1 MRVVWYQKGFP
12 ALHDTA
18 VMHVQPSACIPPT
31 RPPSASLA
39 QQIVAL
45 LEELLVQSEGS
56 SSSLMSNGKHPRGR
70 PPMLPLDQLWLA
82 LLIGVIRHAK
92 HISTIWRTLCLETTG
107 SYAVVHVTYE
117 AVRKRLLAA
126 GTAPLQ
132 RLFETISHA
141 LAQRSLSQPPSAL
154 TLAPFASQVVAL
166 DETTLDHLQ
175 RLTQDLREVP
185 DGDAHR
191 IPGKV
196 AGLFDLRLQRWMRVQ
211 FRADVLAGCNTGILL
226 LLEVL
231 APSSLILADLGY
243 FGFPWFDYLTDQ
255 GFFWVSRLKAKT
267 TYEIKEVLAYDD
279 HSGTLDAIVWLGTYR
294 ADRAAHA
301 VRLVIF
307 SFHGIQYGYL
317 TNVLDPQ
324 QLSMQEMAQ
333 LYSRSFD
340 IELAF
345 KLLTCELGLH
355 LWWGARTEVVMI
367 QLWLA
372 LILAQVLHALQAHV
386 ALQAEVEPFDVSM
399 HLLVELLGTMPEGP
413 TPVIERLVQQG
424 RFLGLIR
431 PSTRMQVVVPAVP
444 LHTLRPALSL
454 TDLVRRARYA
464 QRNRY
469 PRTAPFLS
477 RFTTQLLI

>member
-1 MRVVWYQKGFP
+1 
-12 ALHDTA
+12 
-18 VMHVQPSACIPPT
+18 
-31 RPPSASLA
+31 
-39 QQIVAL
+39 
-45 LEELLVQSEGS
+45 
-56 SSSLMSNGKHPRGR
+56 
-70 PPMLPLDQLWLA
+70 
-82 LLIGVIRHAK
+82 
-92 HISTIWRTLCLETTG
+92 
-107 SYAVVHVTYE
+107 
-117 AVRKRLLAA
+117 
-126 GTAPLQ
+126 
-132 RLFETISHA
+132 
-141 LAQRSLSQPPSAL
+141 
-154 TLAPFASQVVAL
+154 
-166 DETTLDHLQ
+166 
-175 RLTQDLREVP
+175 
-185 DGDAHR
+185 
-191 IPGKV
+191 
-196 AGLFDLRLQRWMRVQ
+196 MRVQ

-231 APSSLILADLGY
+231 APGSLILADLGY

-307 SFHGIQYGYL
+307 SFHHTQYGYL

-345 KLLTCELGLH
+345 KLLKCELGLH

-386 ALQAEVEPFDVSM
+386 ALQAEVE
-399 HLLVELLGTMPEGP
+399 
-413 TPVIERLVQQG
+413 RLVQQG

-431 PSTRMQVVVPAVP
+431 PSLRVQVVVPAVP
-444 LHTLRPALSL
+444 PYTLRPALSL

-469 PRTAPFLS
+469 PRIAPFLS

>member
-1 MRVVWYQKGFP
+1 M
-12 ALHDTA
+12 HDTA
-18 VMHVQPSACIPPT
+18 LMAVQPRACIPPT
-31 RPPSASLA
+31 RLPSASLA
-39 QQIVAL
+39 QQMVAL
-45 LEELLVQSEGS
+45 LDELLVQSQAS
-56 SSSLMSNGKHPRGR
+56 CSSLMTTGKRPRGR
-70 PPMLPLDQLWLA
+70 PPILPLDQLWLA
-82 LLIGVIRHAK
+82 LVMGVIRQAPHL
-92 HISTIWRTLCLETTG
+92 STIWRTLCLETTG
-107 SYAVVHVTYE
+107 SYAVVQVSYE

-132 RLFETISHA
+132 RLFETISQA
-141 LAQRSLSQPPSAL
+141 LAQRNRSQPPSAL
-154 TLAPFASQVVAL
+154 TLAPFASQIVAL

-175 RLTQDLREVP
+175 RLTQDLRAVP
-185 DGDAHR
+185 DGDPHR

-196 AGLFDLRLQRWMRVQ
+196 AGLFDLRLQQWLRVQ

-226 LLEVL
+226 LLEAL
-231 APSSLILADLGY
+231 APGSLILADLGY

-267 TYEIKEVLAYDD
+267 TYEITEVLAYDD
-279 HSGTLDAIVWLGTYR
+279 HSGTLDALVWLGTYR

-301 VRLVIF
+301 VRLLIF
-307 SFHGIQYGYL
+307 SFHGIQYRYL

-324 QLSMQEMAQ
+324 LLSMQEIAQ
-333 LYSRSFD
+333 LYSRRWD

-345 KLLTCELGLH
+345 KLLKCELGLH
-355 LWWGARTEVVMI
+355 LWWGARPEVVLI

-386 ALQAEVEPFDVSM
+386 AMQAEVEPFDVSM
-399 HLLVELLGTMPEGP
+399 HLLVELLGTMPAGS

-431 PSTRMQVVVPAVP
+431 PSTRMQVVVPSVP
-444 LHTLRPALSL
+444 PYTPRPALTL

-464 QRNRY
+464 QRHRY

>member
-12 ALHDTA
+12 TLHDTA
-18 VMHVQPSACIPPT
+18 VVPVEPSTYLASP
-31 RPPSASLA
+31 RPASASLA
-39 QQIVAL
+39 QHIVAVL
-45 LEELLVQSEGS
+45 QELLVQSQAS
-56 SSSLMSNGKHPRGR
+56 SSSLMTSGKRPRGR
-70 PPMLPLDQLWLA
+70 PPTLPLEQLWLA
-82 LLIGVIRHAK
+82 LLIGVIRQAK
-92 HISTIWRTLCLETTG
+92 HLSTIWRTLCLETTG
-107 SYAVVHVTYE
+107 SYAVVQVSYE

-132 RLFETISHA
+132 RLFETISQA
-141 LAQRSLSQPPSAL
+141 LEQRALSHPPSAL
-154 TLAPFASQVVAL
+154 PLAPFASQIVAL
-166 DETTLDHLQ
+166 DETTLDHLP

-185 DGDAHR
+185 DGDPHR

-196 AGLFDLRLQRWMRVQ
+196 AGLFDLRLQRWIRVQ

-226 LLEVL
+226 LLEAL
-231 APSSLILADLGY
+231 APGSLILADLGS
-243 FGFPWFDYLTDQ
+243 FGFPWFDSLTDQ
-255 GFFWVSRLKAKT
+255 GFFWVWRLKAKT

-279 HSGTLDAIVWLGTYR
+279 HSGTLDAIVWLGTSR

-307 SFHGIQYGYL
+307 SFRGIQYRYL
-317 TNVLDPQ
+317 TNVLHPQ
-324 QLSMQEMAQ
+324 QLSMQEIAQ
-333 LYSRSFD
+333 LYSRRWD

-355 LWWGARTEVVMI
+355 FWWGARTEVVMI

-399 HLLVELLGTMPEGP
+399 HLLVDLLGTMPDGS
-413 TPVIERLVQQG
+413 TPVLERLVQQG

-431 PSTRMQVVVPAVP
+431 PSTRIQVVVPSVP
-444 LHTLRPALSL
+444 PQTLRPTL
-454 TDLVRRARYA
+454 TLADLVRRARYA

-469 PRTAPFLS
+469 PRIAPFFS
-477 RFTTQLLI
+477 RFTTQLLL

>member
-1 MRVVWYQKGFP
+1 
-12 ALHDTA
+12 
-18 VMHVQPSACIPPT
+18 
-31 RPPSASLA
+31 LA

-45 LEELLVQSEGS
+45 LEELLVQSEAS
-56 SSSLMSNGKHPRGR
+56 SSSLMTSGKRPRGR
-70 PPMLPLDQLWLA
+70 PPTLPLDQLWLA

-92 HISTIWRTLCLETTG
+92 HVSTIWRTLCLETTG
-107 SYAVVHVTYE
+107 SFAVVQVTYE
-117 AVRKRLLAA
+117 AVRKRLLTA

-132 RLFETISHA
+132 RLFETVSQA

-175 RLTQDLREVP
+175 RLTQDLRDVP
-185 DGDAHR
+185 DGDPHR
-191 IPGKV
+191 IPGKL
-196 AGLFDLRLQRWMRVQ
+196 AGLFDLRLQRWLRVQ

-231 APSSLILADLGY
+231 APGSLILADLGY

-307 SFHGIQYGYL
+307 CFHGTQYRYL
-317 TNVLDPQ
+317 TNVLDPHL
-324 QLSMQEMAQ
+324 LSMQEIAQ
-333 LYSRSFD
+333 LYSRRWD

-345 KLLTCELGLH
+345 KLLKCELGLH
-355 LWWGARTEVVMI
+355 LWWGARTEVVLI

-372 LILAQVLHALQAHV
+372 LILAQLLHALQAHV

-399 HLLVELLGTMPEGP
+399 HLLVDLLGTMPAGS
-413 TPVIERLVQQG
+413 TPIIERLVQQG

-431 PSTRMQVVVPAVP
+431 PSTRIQVVVPAVQP
-444 LHTLRPALSL
+444 HTLRPALTL

-469 PRTAPFLS
+469 PRIAPFFS

>member
-1 MRVVWYQKGFP
+1 M
-12 ALHDTA
+12 HDTA
-18 VMHVQPSACIPPT
+18 LMAVQPRACIPPP
-31 RPPSASLA
+31 RPPSASMA
-39 QQIVAL
+39 QQMVAL
-45 LEELLVQSEGS
+45 LEELLAQSQVS
-56 SSSLMSNGKHPRGR
+56 SSSLLTNGKRARGR
-70 PPMLPLDQLWLA
+70 PPTLPLDQLWLA
-82 LLIGVIRHAK
+82 LLIGVIRQAK
-92 HISTIWRTLCLETTG
+92 HLSTIWRHLCLETTG
-107 SYAVVHVTYE
+107 SYAVVQVTYE
-117 AVRKRLLAA
+117 AVRKRLLAT

-132 RLFETISHA
+132 RLFETISQA
-141 LAQRSLSQPPSAL
+141 LAQRRLSHPPSAL
-154 TLAPFASQVVAL
+154 MLAPFASQVVAL

-175 RLTQDLREVP
+175 RLTQDLRAVP
-185 DGDAHR
+185 DGDPHR

-196 AGLFDLRLQRWMRVQ
+196 AGLFDLRLQQWLRVQ

-226 LLEVL
+226 LLEAL
-231 APSSLILADLGY
+231 APGSLILADLGY

-279 HSGTLDAIVWLGTYR
+279 PSGTLDAIVWLGTYR

-307 SFHGIQYGYL
+307 SFHGRQYRYL
-317 TNVLDPQ
+317 SNVLDPQ
-324 QLSMQEMAQ
+324 LLSMQDIAQ
-333 LYSRSFD
+333 LYSRRWD

-345 KLLTCELGLH
+345 KLLKGELGLH
-355 LWWGARTEVVMI
+355 LWWGARPEVVLI

-372 LILAQVLHALQAHV
+372 LILAQLLHALQLHV

-399 HLLVELLGTMPEGP
+399 HLLVELLGTMADGP

-431 PSTRMQVVVPAVP
+431 PSTRMQVVVPVVP
-444 LHTLRPALSL
+444 PYTLRPTLSL

-464 QRNRY
+464 QRHRY
-469 PRTAPFLS
+469 PRTALFLS
-477 RFTTQLLI
+477 RFLTQLLI

>member
-1 MRVVWYQKGFP
+1 M
-12 ALHDTA
+12 HDTA
-18 VMHVQPSACIPPT
+18 LMPVQPSTCIPPPT
-31 RPPSASLA
+31 PPSASLA
-39 QQIVAL
+39 QQIVTL
-45 LEELLVQSEGS
+45 LEELLVQSQAS
-56 SSSLMSNGKHPRGR
+56 STSLMTNGKRPRGR
-70 PPMLPLDQLWLA
+70 PPTLPLEQLWLA
-82 LLIGVIRHAK
+82 LLIGVIRQAK
-92 HISTIWRTLCLETTG
+92 HLSTIWRTLCLETTG
-107 SYAVVHVTYE
+107 SYAVVRVTYE
-117 AVRKRLLAA
+117 AVRKRLLSA

-132 RLFETISHA
+132 RLFETISQA
-141 LAQRSLSQPPSAL
+141 LTQRSLSHPPSSAL
-154 TLAPFASQVVAL
+154 SLAPFASQVVAL

-185 DGDAHR
+185 DGDAHL

-196 AGLFDLRLQRWMRVQ
+196 AGLFDLRLQRWLRVQ

-226 LLEVL
+226 LLEAL
-231 APSSLILADLGY
+231 APGSLILADLGY

-307 SFHGIQYGYL
+307 SFHGIQYRYL

-324 QLSMQEMAQ
+324 QLSMQDIAQ
-333 LYSRSFD
+333 LYSRRWD

-345 KLLTCELGLH
+345 KLLKCELGLH
-355 LWWGARTEVVMI
+355 LWWGARTEVVLI
-367 QLWLA
+367 QLWLS
-372 LILAQVLHALQAHV
+372 LILAQVLHALQLHV

-399 HLLVELLGTMPEGP
+399 HLLVELLGTMPDGP

-444 LHTLRPALSL
+444 LHTLRPALTL

>member
-1 MRVVWYQKGFP
+1 M
-12 ALHDTA
+12 HDTA
-18 VMHVQPSACIPPT
+18 VMHVQPSAGIPPT

-39 QQIVAL
+39 QHIIAL
-45 LEELLVQSEGS
+45 LEELLVQSEAS
-56 SSSLMSNGKHPRGR
+56 SSSLMTSGKRPRGR
-70 PPMLPLDQLWLA
+70 PPTLPLDQLWLA

-92 HISTIWRTLCLETTG
+92 HTSTIWRNLCLETTG
-107 SYAVVHVTYE
+107 SFAVVQVTYE
-117 AVRKRLLAA
+117 AVRKRLLTV

-132 RLFETISHA
+132 RFFETISQA

-154 TLAPFASQVVAL
+154 TLAPFASQVLAL

-175 RLTQDLREVP
+175 RLTQDLRDVP
-185 DGDAHR
+185 DGNPHR
-191 IPGKV
+191 IPGKL
-196 AGLFDLRLQRWMRVQ
+196 AGLFDLRLQRWLRVP

-231 APSSLILADLGY
+231 APGSLILADLGY

-307 SFHGIQYGYL
+307 CFRGTQYRYL
-317 TNVLDPQ
+317 TNVLDPHL
-324 QLSMQEMAQ
+324 LSMQEIAQ
-333 LYSRSFD
+333 LYSRRWD

-345 KLLTCELGLH
+345 KLLNCELGLH

-372 LILAQVLHALQAHV
+372 LILAQLLHALQAHV

-399 HLLVELLGTMPEGP
+399 HLLVDLLGTMPAGS
-413 TPVIERLVQQG
+413 TPIIERLVQQG

-431 PSTRMQVVVPAVP
+431 PSTRIQVVVPAVQP
-444 LHTLRPALSL
+444 HTLRPPLPL

-469 PRTAPFLS
+469 PKIAPFFS

>member
-1 MRVVWYQKGFP
+1 M
-12 ALHDTA
+12 HDTA

-45 LEELLVQSEGS
+45 LEELLVQSGAS
-56 SSSLMSNGKHPRGR
+56 SSSLMTSGKRPRGR
-70 PPMLPLDQLWLA
+70 PPTLPLDQLWLA

-107 SYAVVHVTYE
+107 SYAVVQVTYE

-154 TLAPFASQVVAL
+154 TLAPFASQIVAL

-175 RLTQDLREVP
+175 RLTQDLRDVP
-185 DGDAHR
+185 DGDPHR

-196 AGLFDLRLQRWMRVQ
+196 AGLFDLRLQRWIRVQ

-231 APSSLILADLGY
+231 APGSLIVADLGY

-279 HSGTLDAIVWLGTYR
+279 HSGTLDASVWLGTYR

-307 SFHGIQYGYL
+307 CFHGTQYRYL

-324 QLSMQEMAQ
+324 QLSMQEIAH
-333 LYSRSFD
+333 LYSRRWD

-345 KLLTCELGLH
+345 KLLKCELGLH

-399 HLLVELLGTMPEGP
+399 HLLVDLLGTMPDGP

-431 PSTRMQVVVPAVP
+431 PSTRMQVIVPAVP
-444 LHTLRPALSL
+444 PHTLRPTLTL

>member
-1 MRVVWYQKGFP
+1 M
-12 ALHDTA
+12 HDTA
-18 VMHVQPSACIPPT
+18 VMPVQPSACIPPT

-45 LEELLVQSEGS
+45 LEELLVQSEGP
-56 SSSLMSNGKHPRGR
+56 SSSLMTNGKLPRGR
-70 PPMLPLDQLWLA
+70 PPTLPLEQLWLA

-175 RLTQDLREVP
+175 RLTQDLRDIP
-185 DGDAHR
+185 DGDPHR

-231 APSSLILADLGY
+231 APGSLILADLGY
-243 FGFPWFDYLTDQ
+243 FGFAWFDYLTDQ

-307 SFHGIQYGYL
+307 SFHHTQYGYL

-345 KLLTCELGLH
+345 KLLKCELGLH
-355 LWWGARTEVVMI
+355 LWWGARSEVVMI

-399 HLLVELLGTMPEGP
+399 HLLVELLGTMADGP

-431 PSTRMQVVVPAVP
+431 PSPRVQVVVPAVP
-444 LHTLRPALSL
+444 PYTLRPALSL

-469 PRTAPFLS
+469 PRIAPFLS

>member
-1 MRVVWYQKGFP
+1 M
-12 ALHDTA
+12 HDTA
-18 VMHVQPSACIPPT
+18 VLHVQPRACIPPT

-39 QQIVAL
+39 QHIVAV
-45 LEELLVQSEGS
+45 LEELLVESEAS
-56 SSSLMSNGKHPRGR
+56 SSSLMTSGKRPRGR
-70 PPMLPLDQLWLA
+70 PATLPLDQLWLA

-92 HISTIWRTLCLETTG
+92 HVSTIWRNLCLETTG
-107 SYAVVHVTYE
+107 SFAVVQVTYE

-126 GTAPLQ
+126 GTASLQ
-132 RLFETISHA
+132 RLFETVSQA

-166 DETTLDHLQ
+166 DETTLDQLQ
-175 RLTQDLREVP
+175 RLTQDLRDVP
-185 DGDAHR
+185 DGDPHL

-196 AGLFDLRLQRWMRVQ
+196 AGLFDLRLQRWLRVQ
-211 FRADVLAGCNTGILL
+211 FRADVLAGCTTGILL

-231 APSSLILADLGY
+231 APGSLILADLGY

-279 HSGTLDAIVWLGTYR
+279 RSGTLDAIVWLGTYR

-307 SFHGIQYGYL
+307 CFHDTQYRYL
-317 TNVLDPQ
+317 TNVLSPHL
-324 QLSMQEMAQ
+324 LSMQAIAQ
-333 LYSRSFD
+333 LYSRRWD

-345 KLLTCELGLH
+345 KLLKCELGLH

-372 LILAQVLHALQAHV
+372 LILAQLLHALQAHV

-399 HLLVELLGTMPEGP
+399 HLLVELLGTMPAGS
-413 TPVIERLVQQG
+413 TPIIERLVQQG

-431 PSTRMQVVVPAVP
+431 PSTRMQVVVPAVQP
-444 LHTLRPALSL
+444 HTLRPALTL
-454 TDLVRRARYA
+454 TDLLRRARYA

-469 PRTAPFLS
+469 PRSAPFFS

>member
-1 MRVVWYQKGFP
+1 
-12 ALHDTA
+12 
-18 VMHVQPSACIPPT
+18 
-31 RPPSASLA
+31 
-39 QQIVAL
+39 
-45 LEELLVQSEGS
+45 
-56 SSSLMSNGKHPRGR
+56 
-70 PPMLPLDQLWLA
+70 
-82 LLIGVIRHAK
+82 
-92 HISTIWRTLCLETTG
+92 
-107 SYAVVHVTYE
+107 
-117 AVRKRLLAA
+117 
-126 GTAPLQ
+126 LQ

-175 RLTQDLREVP
+175 RLTQDLRDIP

-191 IPGKV
+191 IPGKL
-196 AGLFDLRLQRWMRVQ
+196 AGLFDLRLQRWIRVQ

-231 APSSLILADLGY
+231 APGSLILADLGY

-267 TYEIKEVLAYDD
+267 TYEIKEVLAYED
-279 HSGTLDAIVWLGTYR
+279 HSGTLDAIIWLGTYR

-324 QLSMQEMAQ
+324 QLSMQEIAQ
-333 LYSRSFD
+333 LYSRRWD

-345 KLLTCELGLH
+345 KLLKCELGLH

>member
-1 MRVVWYQKGFP
+1 MEENPFMRVVWYQKGFP
-12 ALHDTA
+12 AMHDTA
-18 VMHVQPSACIPPT
+18 VMHVQPSAGIPPT
-31 RPPSASLA
+31 RAPSASLA

-45 LEELLVQSEGS
+45 LEELLVQSEAS
-56 SSSLMSNGKHPRGR
+56 SSSLMTSGKRPRGR
-70 PPMLPLDQLWLA
+70 PPTLPLDQLWLA
-82 LLIGVIRHAK
+82 LLMGVLRHAK
-92 HISTIWRTLCLETTG
+92 HVSTIWRTLCLETTG
-107 SYAVVHVTYE
+107 SFAVVQVTYE
-117 AVRKRLLAA
+117 AVRKRLLTA

-132 RLFETISHA
+132 RLFETVSQA

-175 RLTQDLREVP
+175 RLTQDLRDVP
-185 DGDAHR
+185 DGDPHR
-191 IPGKV
+191 LPGKV
-196 AGLFDLRLQRWMRVQ
+196 AGLFDLRRQRWLRVQ
-211 FRADVLAGCNTGILL
+211 FRADVLAGCTTGILL

-231 APSSLILADLGY
+231 APGSLILADLGY

-307 SFHGIQYGYL
+307 CFHGTQYRYL
-317 TNVLDPQ
+317 TNVLDPHL
-324 QLSMQEMAQ
+324 LSMQELAH
-333 LYSRSFD
+333 LYSRRWD

-345 KLLTCELGLH
+345 KLLKCELGLH
-355 LWWGARTEVVMI
+355 LWWGARTEVVLI

-372 LILAQVLHALQAHV
+372 LILAQLLHALQAQV
-386 ALQAEVEPFDVSM
+386 APFDVSM
-399 HLLVELLGTMPEGP
+399 HLLVELLGTMPAGS
-413 TPVIERLVQQG
+413 TPLIERLVQQG

-431 PSTRMQVVVPAVP
+431 PSTRMQVVVPAVQP
-444 LHTLRPALSL
+444 QTLRPALPL

-469 PRTAPFLS
+469 PRIAPFFS

>member
-1 MRVVWYQKGFP
+1 M
-12 ALHDTA
+12 HDTA
-18 VMHVQPSACIPPT
+18 VMQVQPSACIPPT

-39 QQIVAL
+39 QQIVTM
-45 LEELLVQSEGS
+45 LEELLIQSEAS
-56 SSSLMSNGKHPRGR
+56 SSSLMTNGKRPRGR
-70 PPMLPLDQLWLA
+70 PP
-82 LLIGVIRHAK
+82 
-92 HISTIWRTLCLETTG
+92 TL
-107 SYAVVHVTYE
+107 
-117 AVRKRLLAA
+117 RKRLLAA
-126 GTAPLQ
+126 GTAPLR

-175 RLTQDLREVP
+175 RLTQDLRDVP

-196 AGLFDLRLQRWMRVQ
+196 AALFDLRLQRWMRVQ

-267 TYEIKEVLAYDD
+267 TYEIKEVLAYED
-279 HSGTLDAIVWLGTYR
+279 HSGTLDAIIWLGTYR

-324 QLSMQEMAQ
+324 QLSMQEIAQ
-333 LYSRSFD
+333 LYSRRWD

-345 KLLTCELGLH
+345 KLLKCELGLH